1 MPLCKKF
8 IEQLCQAQHY
18 DAAFKAYSDYII
30 DLNFHSLSY
39 VFMPIN
45 LFGTYKEQ
53 MPRFSVTDNFSKSFL
68 EEYAIGGFQSYD
80 YIVDAVSSG
89 KQNCLYL
96 WEDDRKSGQLN
107 KQASSIIDNAKY
119 DHHMGNGCS
128 ILTSKSLHGVGA
140 VSLIGDESDRSFK
153 SYVKENL
160 ISLSNATEIFHNHI
174 LAKGYEVN
182 TFIMQTVFLDFNIT
196 EKKILKCLLDGNSVP
211 ETAIKVNRSKGH
223 VENLVREMRIKIG
236 GELPNGKPR
245 ISKDK
250 LLHFC
255 GLLHIYHEL

>member
-68 EEYAIGGFQSYD
+68 EEYAISGFQSYD

-89 KQNCLYL
+89 QQNCLYL

-107 KQASSIIDNAKY
+107 KQASYEVEKLQEKHDNEIEKLEHRSAVLNNSVDSLQQTLKRNRSDFRDTFAGIKDNQHPSNAESLFISTSESFGECVKEYSTMAK
-119 DHHMGNGCS
+119 
-128 ILTSKSLHGVGA
+128 
-140 VSLIGDESDRSFK
+140 ESDKLQVSINTLQESWEAVRK
-153 SYVKENL
+153 QYNGDKENV
-160 ISLSNATEIFHNHI
+160 ST
-174 LAKGYEVN
+174 
-182 TFIMQTVFLDFNIT
+182 Q
-196 EKKILKCLLDGNSVP
+196 P
-211 ETAIKVNRSKGH
+211 
-223 VENLVREMRIKIG
+223 
-236 GELPNGKPR
+236 
-245 ISKDK
+245 
-250 LLHFC
+250 
-255 GLLHIYHEL
+255 